1 VTKSVYIIGSAGAGK
16 STFMEQLLDNLGCQM
31 GPLVDLHSKRNTKAL
46 VTLRGHGLIGQLGE
60 GLYLGSMR
68 PEYPGT
74 DGLDRASSPVGEEW
88 LQMSDLGAP
97 GFPPLPEYIVAE
109 GATLATRRF
118 LNALNEHTDLL
129 LVHLVVEEFVREL
142 RFMERGSTQDE
153 RFVQN
158 TVTRSANLF
167 NDIPGCWKLQI
178 DTAYPDKWDT
188 ALGECLS
195 HLGL

>member
-1 VTKSVYIIGSAGAGK
+1 MTRSVYIIGSAGAGK
-16 STFMEQLLDNLGCQM
+16 STFMSQLLDNLGAQL
-31 GPLVDLHSKRNTKAL
+31 GPLEDLFAARNAKAL
-46 VTLRGHGLIGQLGE
+46 VTLRGHRFQTQVGD
-60 GLYLGSMR
+60 GLYMGCMR
-68 PEYPGT
+68 EEYPGT

-88 LQMSDLGAP
+88 LYKAE
-97 GFPPLPEYIVAE
+97 LPELIVSE

-118 LNALNEHTDLL
+118 LNALNEKTDLL

-167 NDIPGCWKLQI
+167 NDITGCWKLQI
-178 DTAYPDKWDT
+178 DTAYPELWDQ
-188 ALGECLS
+188 ALSSCLE
-195 HLGL
+195 HLGF

>member
-1 VTKSVYIIGSAGAGK
+1 MTKSVYIIGSAGAGK
-16 STFMEQLLDNLGCQM
+16 STFTQHLLDNLGAQL
-31 GPLVDLHSKRNTKAL
+31 GPLIDLHSLRNAKAL
-46 VTLRGHGLIGQLGE
+46 VTLRGHRFVSSAGE
-60 GLYLGSMR
+60 GIYLGCMR
-68 PEYPGT
+68 DEFPGT
-74 DGLDRASSPVGEEW
+74 DGLDRASSPVGAQW
-88 LQMSDLGAP
+88 LNEGDV
-97 GFPPLPEYIVAE
+97 PPILVAE

-142 RFMERGSTQDE
+142 RFLERGSTQDE

-195 HLGL
+195 HLGI

>member
-31 GPLVDLHSKRNTKAL
+31 GPLVDLHSKRNAKAL
-46 VTLRGHGLIGQLGE
+46 VTLRGHGLVGQLGE

-88 LQMSDLGAP
+88 LQQAS
-97 GFPPLPEYIVAE
+97 LPEYIVAE

-118 LNALNEHTDLL
+118 LNALAEETDLL

-167 NDIPGCWKLQI
+167 RDIKGCRRHEVDTSYPANWDAGLGVALQ
-178 DTAYPDKWDT
+178 
-188 ALGECLS
+188 